1 MSCSYQKILVPIDGS
16 DSSYKAILEAIKIA
30 KLSGGRIDLLHVVT
44 LSEHVQIYSH
54 FHEAYLP
61 DHYVDEITNLG
72 DEIIKTAME
81 EIPRELQG
89 IGKIES
95 GDPRSIL
102 QQYVTTEPYDLVVI
116 GCRGLGALPG
126 LFMGSVSQFLVQNAT
141 CPVMVVK

>member
-1 MSCSYQKILVPIDGS
+1 MSHSYQKILVPIDGS
-16 DSSYKAILEAIKIA
+16 DSSYKAIQEATKIA
-30 KLSGGRIDLLHVVT
+30 KLSRGKIDLLHVVN

-95 GDPRSIL
+95 GDL
-102 QQYVTTEPYDLVVI
+102 I
-116 GCRGLGALPG
+116 GQWRRHE
-126 LFMGSVSQFLVQNAT
+126 V
-141 CPVMVVK
+141 